1 MIRQHTDHR
10 KQTPSSD
17 RSPLPS
23 STPGATTPTVG
34 AEPAISTSTA
44 VAADA
49 VQREIES
56 IKNLITEQTKTIAS
70 QASQMQNLT
79 SEIESLKAKL
89 G

>member
-1 MIRQHTDHR
+1 M
-10 KQTPSSD
+10 SA
-17 RSPLPS
+17 
-23 STPGATTPTVG
+23 G
-34 AEPAISTSTA
+34 PAISTGTA

-49 VQREIES
+49 VQREIEA

-70 QASQMQNLT
+70 QATQMQSLT